1 MVQNNIKTQTQ
12 LLATINIQKEEGKW
26 IWLAMFSL
34 EHQKSLDKCK
44 DLEDAKC
51 SNHFTAAK
59 TYRMDI
65 IHEVSLGSCVEG
77 CNGSWLK

>member
-34 EHQKSLDKCK
+34 EHQKASI
-44 DLEDAKC
+44 
-51 SNHFTAAK
+51 NAK
-59 TYRMDI
+59 TWKMQNAQI
-65 IHEVSLGSCVEG
+65 TLQLQKHIG
-77 CNGSWLK
+77 WI